1 MGKQLVQLLCVLV
14 AIALSKAEKWNT
26 TDPLTQFYC
35 EANELNMLARYTVL
49 NDDVSLTILAGHI
62 HSYIQL

>member
-35 EANELNMLARYTVL
+35 EANELKMLATFTML
-49 NDDVSLTILAGHI
+49 NDDVSLTILAG
-62 HSYIQL
+62 YIQLLQ